1 MYVLFAQLLHSLNTS
16 SPDNPLFPARLIS
29 SRLVES
35 GKDRCQFIKFF
46 HAMTSLRPRPMAP
59 RVCLLNCATGERAV
73 VAVTP
78 FIMGANAAADFR
90 TSAADCPSVL
100 ATIQHRGDLFEV
112 TVNTDQ
118 PALVDGAPGSQFTLH
133 LGEEHTLTSS
143 GEVLAFKCLADTQ
156 EWQDLEGPMSWHF
169 FDAEARQWYGP
180 FSPEELR
187 EHLKSQTPEQATENL
202 VMPAGLREVGFFVK
216 DVLHILP
223 ERIVAPMSEEIVH
236 AIHAEPVNTEYGE
249 FTCPVCWFK
258 FDRGDAM
265 NIAVHAALRGDSLLG
280 EDAMQ
285 RFHAT
290 RFSDRGQALDG
301 MGIAAPDLA
310 CPHCRRKL
318 PPGFMETPHHI
329 FSIVGAP
336 SSGKS
341 YYLSVLTRTLQTS
354 LYQNFGVTFRDAD
367 PSENVILTQMRT
379 QLFSASTPEDAFLAK
394 TELEGMLYET
404 LPRLG
409 RKVRLPK
416 PFVFKLS
423 RRYAHDTD
431 LSIVFYDNAG
441 EHFEP
446 TRNSADSPGAQH
458 IAVASGI
465 FFLFDPLHNTEFRQ
479 RLRGVRD
486 PQIQSRRLDQQD
498 VILAETEVRIKNV
511 LGLDSRDSID
521 TPFAVMVGKSD
532 TWEPL
537 LGDEPLLPSIEKSA
551 LLLDNIRINSDRI
564 RELLLE
570 LCPAIVSNAEAISS
584 NVAYFAVSP
593 LGCSPVQF
601 TDHEGHIRIGPD
613 PQQMKPKQVEVPT
626 MWVLSQIAPEVV
638 TTR

>member
-1 MYVLFAQLLHSLNTS
+1 MIRPRSR
-16 SPDNPLFPARLIS
+16 FPSARL
-29 SRLVES
+29 
-35 GKDRCQFIKFF
+35 G
-46 HAMTSLRPRPMAP
+46 
-59 RVCLLNCATGERAV
+59 LLNCATGERILV
-73 VAVTP
+73 STTP
-78 FIMGANAAADFR
+78 FIIGSNAAADFCLPQ
-90 TSAADCPSVL
+90 ADCPPVL
-100 ATIQHRGDLFEV
+100 ATVHQRGDVFEV
-112 TVNTDQ
+112 NLHPDASLN
-118 PALVDGAPGSQFTLH
+118 ALVDGAPGTQL
-133 LGEEHTLTSS
+133 LLNPEEEHTVIA
-143 GEVLAFKCLADTQ
+143 GGAALAFRSMLNAEDW
-156 EWQDLEGPMSWHF
+156 EAFGHGLSWHLY
-169 FDAEARQWYGP
+169 DATARQWYGP
-180 FSPEELR
+180 FDHEQMG
-187 EHLKSQTPEQATENL
+187 EHVRRQTPEQAEDNI
-202 VMPAGLREVGFFVK
+202 VMPAGLRDVGFFVK
-216 DVLHILP
+216 DVRFLFP
-223 ERIVAPMSEEIVH
+223 EPAAPAPLEDLVH
-236 AIHAEPVNTEYGE
+236 AVHAEPVNTEYGE
-249 FTCPVCWFK
+249 FTCPTCWFK

-265 NIAVHAALRGDSLLG
+265 NIAVHATLRGDTLLG

-290 RFSDRGQALDG
+290 RFNDRGQALDALG
-301 MGIAAPDLA
+301 LAAPDLA

-318 PPGFMETPHHI
+318 PPGFMDTPHHI

-404 LPRLG
+404 LPRQG

-416 PFVFKLS
+416 PFVFKLTRS
-423 RRYAHDTD
+423 RAHDTD
-431 LSIVFYDNAG
+431 FALVFYDNAG

-465 FFLFDPLHNTEFRQ
+465 FFLFDPLHNTEFRS
-479 RLRGVRD
+479 RLRGLRD

-511 LGLDSRDSID
+511 LGLDSRQTID

-532 TWEPL
+532 TWEHL
-537 LGDEPLLPSIEKSA
+537 LPGGPLLPSVEKGA
-551 LLLDNIRINSDRI
+551 LLLENVRHNSERI
-564 RELLLE
+564 RELLLG
-570 LCPAIVSNAEAISS
+570 LCPAIVANAEAISS
-584 NVAYFAVSP
+584 NVCYFAISP

-601 TDHEGHIRIGPD
+601 TDSEGHVRIGPD
-613 PQQMKPKQVEVPT
+613 PQSIQPKQVEVPSL
-626 MWVLSQIAPEVV
+626 WVLSQLAPEVV
-638 TTR
+638 TTKA

>member
-1 MYVLFAQLLHSLNTS
+1 MIAAS
-16 SPDNPLFPARLIS
+16 
-29 SRLVES
+29 
-35 GKDRCQFIKFF
+35 
-46 HAMTSLRPRPMAP
+46 M
-59 RVCLLNCATGERAV
+59 
-73 VAVTP
+73 P
-78 FIMGANAAADFR
+78 FILGSNAAADLR
-90 TSAADCPSVL
+90 TGASSPSVL
-100 ATIQHRGDLFEV
+100 ATVQQRGDFFEV
-112 TVNTDQ
+112 TVHADVG
-118 PALVDGAPGSQFTLH
+118 ASSLVDGAPGTQFIMNP
-133 LGEEHTLTSS
+133 GEEHTLIAA
-143 GEVLAFKCLADTQ
+143 GEALAFKSLLDEAA
-156 EWQDLEGPMSWHF
+156 WAAAGQDLYWHF
-169 FDAEARQWYGP
+169 YEAAARQWYGP
-180 FSPEELR
+180 FDHEQMG
-187 EHLKSQTPEQATENL
+187 EHVRQQTAEQSEDNII
-202 VMPAGLREVGFFVK
+202 MPAGLQDVGFFVK
-216 DVLHILP
+216 DVRHLFP
-223 ERIVAPMSEEIVH
+223 EPRGSASAEDLVRPV
-236 AIHAEPVNTEYGE
+236 HAEPVNTEYGE

-265 NIAVHAALRGDSLLG
+265 NIAVHASLRGDPLLG

-290 RFSDRGQALDG
+290 RFNDRGQALDA
-301 MGIAAPDLA
+301 MGLAAPDLA

-318 PPGFMETPHHI
+318 PPGFMDTPHHI

-404 LPRLG
+404 LPRQG

-416 PFVFKLS
+416 PFVFKVTRS
-423 RRYAHDTD
+423 RAHDTD
-431 LSIVFYDNAG
+431 FALVFYDNAG

-465 FFLFDPLHNTEFRQ
+465 FFLFDPLHNTEFRA
-479 RLRGVRD
+479 RLKGIRD

-511 LGLDSRDSID
+511 LGLDSRQTID

-532 TWEPL
+532 TWAHL
-537 LGDEPLLPSIEKSA
+537 LGEAALLPCVEKGA
-551 LLLDNIRINSDRI
+551 LLLENVRLNSARI

-570 LCPAIVSNAEAISS
+570 LCPAIVANAEAISS
-584 NVAYFAVSP
+584 NVAYFAISP

-601 TDHEGHIRIGPD
+601 TDSEGHVRVGPD
-613 PQQMKPKQVEVPT
+613 PQSIQPRQVEVPSL
-626 MWVLSQIAPEVV
+626 WVLSQLAPEVV
-638 TTR
+638 TVR

>member
-1 MYVLFAQLLHSLNTS
+1 MLKPS
-16 SPDNPLFPARLIS
+16 
-29 SRLVES
+29 
-35 GKDRCQFIKFF
+35 
-46 HAMTSLRPRPMAP
+46 PRPSAP
-59 RVCLLNCATGERAV
+59 RACLLNCATGERAV

-78 FIMGANAAADFR
+78 FIIGSNAAADFR
-90 TSAADCPSVL
+90 TGAPECPPVL
-100 ATIQHRGDLFEV
+100 GTIQQRGDEFEI
-112 TVNTDQ
+112 TINSDGS
-118 PALVDGAPGSQFTLH
+118 ALVDGAPGSQFTLNV
-133 LGEEHTLTSS
+133 GEEHTLTAG
-143 GEVLAFKCLADTQ
+143 GEVLAFKCLSDPQ
-156 EWQDLEGPMSWHF
+156 EWMDLGSEMFWHF
-169 FDAEARQWYGP
+169 FDAETHQWYGP
-180 FSPEELR
+180 FDPEELH
-187 EHLKSQTPEQATENL
+187 EHLKDQTPEQAADNL
-202 VMPAGLREVGFFVK
+202 VMPAGLRDVGFFVK
-216 DVLHILP
+216 DVLPILP
-223 ERIVAPMSEEIVH
+223 ERGIESVTEDLVQP
-236 AIHAEPVNTEYGE
+236 IHNEPVNTEYGE

-265 NIAVHAALRGDSLLG
+265 NISVHAALRGDPLLG

-290 RFSDRGQALDG
+290 RFNDRGQAIDA

-354 LYQNFGVTFRDAD
+354 LYQNFGVAFRDAD

-423 RRYAHDTD
+423 RRNAHDSD
-431 LSIVFYDNAG
+431 FSIVFYDNAG

-479 RLRGVRD
+479 RLKGVRD

-511 LGLDSRDSID
+511 LGLDSRQCID

-532 TWEPL
+532 TWESL
-537 LGDEPLLPSIEKSA
+537 LGPEPLLPNIEKGA
-551 LLLDNIRINSDRI
+551 LLADNIAANSDRI

-584 NVAYFAVSP
+584 NVAYFAISP

-601 TDHEGHIRIGPD
+601 TDLEGHIRIGPD
-613 PQQMKPKQVEVPT
+613 PQLMKPKNVEVPT
-626 MWVLSQIAPEVV
+626 LWVLSQIAPEVV
-638 TTR
+638 LKKSGAQ

>member
-1 MYVLFAQLLHSLNTS
+1 MMPGF
-16 SPDNPLFPARLIS
+16 
-29 SRLVES
+29 
-35 GKDRCQFIKFF
+35 
-46 HAMTSLRPRPMAP
+46 RPRSLAL
-59 RVCLLNCATGERAV
+59 RVGLLNCATGERAV
-73 VAVTP
+73 VATNP
-78 FIMGANAAADFR
+78 YIIGGSAAADFR
-90 TSAADCPSVL
+90 IEGALIPSVL
-100 ATIQHRGDLFEV
+100 ATVQQQGDFYQI
-112 TVNTDQ
+112 TVHSDAANQ
-118 PALVDGAPGSQFTLH
+118 ALVDGAPGTQFTLVP
-133 LGEEHTLTSS
+133 GEEHTLLAC
-143 GEVLAFKCLADTQ
+143 GAAIAFKALTDAV
-156 EWQDLEGPMSWHF
+156 EWSVLEPQLSWNF
-169 FDAEARQWYGP
+169 YDATARQWYGP
-180 FSPEELR
+180 FDHEQLGAHLR
-187 EHLKSQTPEQATENL
+187 RQTAEQAEDNI
-202 VMPAGLREVGFFVK
+202 VMPEGLRDVGFFVK
-216 DVLHILP
+216 DIRHLFP
-223 ERIVAPMSEEIVH
+223 ESSTLAVSSEELVKPVH
-236 AIHAEPVNTEYGE
+236 IEPVNSEYGE

-265 NIAVHAALRGDSLLG
+265 NIAVHASLRGDPLLG

-290 RFSDRGQALDG
+290 RFNDRGQALDA
-301 MGIAAPDLA
+301 MGLAAPDLA

-318 PPGFMETPHHI
+318 PPGFMDTPHHI

-404 LPRLG
+404 LPRQG

-416 PFVFKLS
+416 PFVFRVTRS
-423 RRYAHDTD
+423 RAHDTD
-431 LSIVFYDNAG
+431 FALVFYDNAG

-465 FFLFDPLHNTEFRQ
+465 FFLFDPLHNTEFRA
-479 RLRGVRD
+479 RLRGIRD

-511 LGLDSRDSID
+511 LGLDSRQTID

-532 TWEPL
+532 TWEQL
-537 LGDEPLLPSIEKSA
+537 LPGGPLLPCVEKGA
-551 LLLDNIRINSDRI
+551 LVQENIRQNSSRI

-570 LCPAIVSNAEAISS
+570 LCPAIVANAEAISS
-584 NVAYFAVSP
+584 NVAYFAISP

-601 TDHEGHIRIGPD
+601 TDREGHVRIGPD
-613 PQQMKPKQVEVPT
+613 PQSIQPRQVEVPT
-626 MWVLSQIAPEVV
+626 LWVLSQLAPEVV
-638 TTR
+638 TVK

>member
-1 MYVLFAQLLHSLNTS
+1 MFVLFAQLLHSLNTS

-223 ERIVAPMSEEIVH
+223 ERIAAPMSEEIVH

>member
-1 MYVLFAQLLHSLNTS
+1 MFPPMLN
-16 SPDNPLFPARLIS
+16 PR
-29 SRLVES
+29 SRLN
-35 GKDRCQFIKFF
+35 
-46 HAMTSLRPRPMAP
+46 AP
-59 RVCLLNCATGERAV
+59 RVCLLNCADGARAV
-73 VAVTP
+73 VEKTP
-78 FIMGANAAADFR
+78 FIIGASAAADFC
-90 TSAADCPSVL
+90 TQSPECPPVL
-100 ATIQHRGDLFEV
+100 CTLQQHGDVFEV
-112 TVNTDQ
+112 VVSNAGA
-118 PALVDGAPGSQFTLH
+118 ALVDGAAGSQFTLRA
-133 LGEEHTLTSS
+133 GEEHTLTAG
-143 GEVLAFKCLADTQ
+143 GEALAFKCLADPQ
-156 EWQDLEGPMSWHF
+156 PWAELEGAMSWHF
-169 FDAEARQWYGP
+169 FDSQARQWYGP
-180 FSPEELR
+180 FMPEEMVVHLR
-187 EHLKSQTPEQATENL
+187 AQTAEEAGENL
-202 VMPAGLREVGFFVK
+202 VMPAGMREVGFFVR
-216 DVLHILP
+216 DVMHIFPPPSAAAPDASEL
-223 ERIVAPMSEEIVH
+223 EQPMSME
-236 AIHAEPVNTEYGE
+236 AVNSEYGE

-258 FDRGDAM
+258 FDRGDTM
-265 NIAVHAALRGDSLLG
+265 NISVHAALRGDPLLG
-280 EDAMQ
+280 EDQMQ

-290 RFSDRGQALDG
+290 RFNDRGQALDA
-301 MGIAAPDLA
+301 MGIAAPDFA

-318 PPGFMETPHHI
+318 PPGFMETAHHI

-394 TELEGMLYET
+394 TELEGSLYET

-423 RRYAHDTD
+423 RARATDTEYS
-431 LSIVFYDNAG
+431 LVFYDNAG

-511 LGLDSRDSID
+511 LGLDSRQRVA
-521 TPFAVMVGKSD
+521 TPLAVMVGKCD

-537 LGDEPLLPSIEKSA
+537 LGPEPLLPAVEKAMLLPANIQANSERIRT
-551 LLLDNIRINSDRI
+551 LLLGI
-564 RELLLE
+564 
-570 LCPAIVSNAEAISS
+570 CPAIVANAEAISS
-584 NVAYFAVSP
+584 NVAYFAISP

-601 TDHEGHIRIGPD
+601 TDHEGHVRIGPD
-613 PQQMKPKQVEVPT
+613 PQQMKPRHVEVPT
-626 MWVLSQIAPEVV
+626 LWVLSQIAPEVV
-638 TTR
+638 PGKPLE

>member
-1 MYVLFAQLLHSLNTS
+1 ML
-16 SPDNPLFPARLIS
+16 SPRI
-29 SRLVES
+29 
-35 GKDRCQFIKFF
+35 
-46 HAMTSLRPRPMAP
+46 RPFAP
-59 RVCLLNCATGERAV
+59 RVCLLNCASGERSI
-73 VAVTP
+73 VAATP
-78 FIMGANAAADFR
+78 FIFGANAAADFR
-90 TSAADCPSVL
+90 TGSPHCPPVL
-100 ATIQHRGDLFEV
+100 GTIQQRGDEFEV
-112 TVNTDQ
+112 TINSDGT
-118 PALVDGAPGSQFTLH
+118 ALVDGAPGSQFTLH
-133 LGEEHTLTSS
+133 LGEEHTLSAG
-143 GEVLAFKCLADTQ
+143 GEVLAFKCSADPQ
-156 EWQDLEGPMSWHF
+156 EWLAFGHEMFWHF

-187 EHLKSQTPEQATENL
+187 DYVRKQTPEQAAENL
-202 VMPAGLREVGFFVK
+202 VMPAGLRDVGFFVK
-216 DVLHILP
+216 DVLPILP
-223 ERIVAPMSEEIVH
+223 ERPVVH
-236 AIHAEPVNTEYGE
+236 ASDDLVQAVHSEPVNTEYGE

-265 NIAVHAALRGDSLLG
+265 NISVHAALRGDPLLG

-290 RFSDRGQALDG
+290 RFTDRGQAIDA

-318 PPGFMETPHHI
+318 PPGFMEAPHHI
-329 FSIVGAP
+329 FSVVGAP

-341 YYLSVLTRTLQTS
+341 YYLSVLTRMLQTS

-423 RRYAHDTD
+423 RRHDHETD
-431 LSIVFYDNAG
+431 FSIVFYDNAG

-479 RLRGVRD
+479 RLKGVRD

-498 VILAETEVRIKNV
+498 VILAETEVRIKSV
-511 LGLDSRDSID
+511 LGLDSRECIN

-537 LGDEPLLPSIEKSA
+537 LGPEPLLPSVEKGA
-551 LLLDNIRINSDRI
+551 ILPHNIQVNSDRI

-584 NVAYFAVSP
+584 NVCYFAISP

-601 TDHEGHIRIGPD
+601 TDLEGHIRIGPD
-613 PQQMKPKQVEVPT
+613 PQLMKPKHVECPT
-626 MWVLSQIAPEVV
+626 LWVLSQIAPEVV
-638 TTR
+638 PKGGRL